1 MPRDYRGTEH
11 QLCVTEYSQWLGGQ
25 GLERVRRLVVLF
37 GLWVRGARL
46 PLRALIWVGF
56 LNYPAPRVD
65 HRFKDGDTIR
75 LRADRAHGV
84 TDRLDSLLASG
95 VQIANALTPLTLPAL
110 TTETSSPTT

>member
-75 LRADRAHGV
+75 LGP
-84 TDRLDSLLASG
+84 
-95 VQIANALTPLTLPAL
+95 IALTAL
-110 TTETSSPTT
+110 LIVLILCLHQACK